1 MGKLVYER
9 QVLQLP
15 KKPFLNHYS
24 LCLTKQLHH
33 PCNMYITPITPSLY
47 KHDRLYSTV
56 HTFMSG
62 LYIQVTVELYCSIS
76 EFTVEYKTLH

>member
-9 QVLQLP
+9 QVLQSP

-24 LCLTKQLHH
+24 FCLTKQLHH
-33 PCNMYITPITPSLY
+33 PCNMY

-56 HTFMSG
+56 QSFTAG
-62 LYIQVTVELYCSIS
+62 LYVQVTVELYCSIS